1 MLVKIA
7 YSARNSARILLGC
20 PLGTYLFLKMEA
32 GSLGLTPNSLCKAK
46 SLHHFDIISVEMVNI
61 LLGSYKKGGA
71 NKCIFQFFLL
81 MLRISLEILIFRYSA
96 QILLEN
102 ALFCRQNAR
111 PKNRLFCSKFCRQNL
126 SKPTMQS
133 FLRDSYYF
141 LPTFLSHC
149 FAPQSSQPIT
159 IQYNATLFGNAG

>member
-1 MLVKIA
+1 MVK
-7 YSARNSARILLGC
+7 
-20 PLGTYLFLKMEA
+20 F
-32 GSLGLTPNSLCKAK
+32 
-46 SLHHFDIISVEMVNI
+46 

-111 PKNRLFCSKFCRQNL
+111 PKNRLFCSKLCRQNL
-126 SKPTMQS
+126 SKPTYESVAIAGKERGQKIVQTTLYES
-133 FLRDSYYF
+133 VAIAEKCASQKWREDSLVKWFKLRAEGSV
-141 LPTFLSHC
+141 
-149 FAPQSSQPIT
+149 
-159 IQYNATLFGNAG
+159 

>member
-7 YSARNSARILLGC
+7 FSARNSARGPRKFSALRAVSV
-20 PLGTYLFLKMEA
+20 FLKMGA
-32 GSLGLTPNSLCKAK
+32 GSLSLTPNSLCKAK
-46 SLHHFDIISVEMVNI
+46 SLYYFTISVEMVNF

-71 NKCIFQFFLL
+71 NKCIFQFCLL
-81 MLRISLEILIFRYSA
+81 MLRTSLEILIFRHSA

-126 SKPTMQS
+126 SKPTSSVGQHYSRIITFQTCTQS
-133 FLRDSYYF
+133 PPLFLK
-141 LPTFLSHC
+141 C
-149 FAPQSSQPIT
+149 
-159 IQYNATLFGNAG
+159 